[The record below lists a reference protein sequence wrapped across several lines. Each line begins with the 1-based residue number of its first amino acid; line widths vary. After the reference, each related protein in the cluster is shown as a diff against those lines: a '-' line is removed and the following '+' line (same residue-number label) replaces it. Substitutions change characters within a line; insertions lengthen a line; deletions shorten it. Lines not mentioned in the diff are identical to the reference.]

1 MSDNEPA
8 GGEHI
13 ANVEKETIS
22 IAKMSARTRY
32 FVLAVCAA
40 LLIGLWTMQQT
51 PYLNVADDSGRYMV
65 LGESLAHTGD
75 LRLINNIHRPLDTLY
90 PPGFPTVIA
99 FWIRVTGREPG
110 DVVSLVKL
118 TNLLLLLLTLP
129 MLLRLLERARIPPR
143 LIPLLMLVYA
153 VSPALASY
161 ANEVMSEV
169 LLLFLCLASIVLID
183 VPTDVKVNPKT
194 GIDSIDSLE
203 TGPESVET
211 ALSGKPNVERRIVGT
226 RRVLALACAAGAF
239 LTRTSGLALL
249 FALTV
254 WFWRRYGWRWGALAS
269 AVMLLCVGGWLG
281 RNHQVVKMHPTIHYA
296 NYLDQFWLRDP
307 SKLGAGRIQH
317 NPLGIASRLKSGVPT
332 YIGMIPRAVLHMM
345 SPNSVWSAL
354 FYIVAVPLTLLIL
367 YGVVLGIRRGLSLWA
382 GFAMLFWFLAAM
394 WPWQNARFLVP
405 LIPLMIVFLGLG
417 MEQAGGWLSA
427 RIGGNRQQGVM
438 GAAFLL
444 LFVYYARVHYRVI
457 TQEARP
463 TMTGYA
469 LGRTPA
475 EGGFYAACAW
485 LKRNAEPNVVVM
497 GKPQYLLHL
506 YSGCPT
512 TQIEPNGNPG
522 NQERGYIAPLRV
534 GYLVEDAWKFGFRT
548 KELLAPYLAMYS
560 DRWELV
566 WQDPNGSGVRIW
578 KRRQELL
585 RRLTTPQPPP
595 L

>member
-1 MSDNEPA
+1 MADNEPA
-8 GGEHI
+8 GDEPI
-13 ANVEKETIS
+13 AGVDKEMRP
-22 IAKMSARTRY
+22 IAKVSARTRQI
-32 FVLAVCAA
+32 VLAVCAL
-40 LLIGLWTMQQT
+40 LLIALWTMQQT

-65 LGESLAHTGD
+65 LGESLARTGD

-118 TNLLLLLLTLP
+118 TNLFLLLLTLP
-129 MLLRLLERARIPPR
+129 MLLTLLQRAQIPPR
-143 LIPLLMLVYA
+143 LVPLLMLVYA
-153 VSPALASY
+153 GSPALASY

-183 VPTDVKVNPKT
+183 VSSTFKADLKRR
-194 GIDSIDSLE
+194 
-203 TGPESVET
+203 ESSSESDQGSEEPD
-211 ALSGKPNVERRIVGT
+211 LSGKQNNERRNVVA

-254 WFWRRYGWRWGALAS
+254 WFWRRYGWRWGALAA
-269 AVMLLCVGGWLG
+269 AVLLLCVGGWLG
-281 RNHQVVKMHPTIHYA
+281 RNRQIVKTHPTVHYA

-317 NPLGIASRLKSGVPT
+317 NPLGIASRIKSGVPT

-345 SPNSVWSAL
+345 SPGSVWNAL
-354 FYIVAVPLTLLIL
+354 FFVVAVPLTLLIL
-367 YGVVLGIRRGLSLWA
+367 YGVVIGIRRGLSLWA
-382 GFAMLFWFLAAM
+382 YFAMLFWFLAAI

-417 MEQAGGWLSA
+417 VEAAGGWLA
-427 RIGGNRQQGVM
+427 GRIGGKRQHGVM

-457 TQEARP
+457 TQEGRP
-463 TMTGYA
+463 TVAGYT

-475 EGGFYAACAW
+475 EGGFYAACDW
-485 LKRNAEPNVVVM
+485 LKKNAEPNRVVM

-522 NQERGYIAPLRV
+522 NQERGYIAPQRV
-534 GYLVEDAWKFGFRT
+534 GYLVEDAWKFGFTT
-548 KELLAPYLAMYS
+548 KKLLAPYLAMYR

-578 KRRQELL
+578 KRRDEFLK
-585 RRLTTPQPPP
+585 PE
-595 L
+595 